1 MTRRATGELGRR
13 PDFVFDP
20 QPGADLRLILR
31 SDPIHVKY
39 LISRPEHL
47 FGLPMAVEA
56 PLHQQGVGLKNQ
68 RHLVNFSVTR
78 RAANAFIDMNAV
90 IEIDEI
96 RQMVH
101 PDPLDGFIASIALTD
116 WLKVGGSAEQ
126 NRMAVHTNLRWGNPC
141 IRGGFHARVAVSA
154 VDPVVADMVFVAK
167 LHRLRLRDELTGHV
181 RRTGG

>member
-20 QPGADLRLILR
+20 QPGADLRLSLR

-39 LISRPEHL
+39 LISRPEYL

-90 IEIDEI
+90 IEIHEI
-96 RQMVH
+96 R
-101 PDPLDGFIASIALTD
+101 
-116 WLKVGGSAEQ
+116 
-126 NRMAVHTNLRWGNPC
+126 
-141 IRGGFHARVAVSA
+141 
-154 VDPVVADMVFVAK
+154 
-167 LHRLRLRDELTGHV
+167 
-181 RRTGG
+181 

>member
-39 LISRPEHL
+39 LISWPEHL
-47 FGLPMAVEA
+47 FGPAMAVEA

-68 RHLVNFSVTR
+68 RHLVNFSVTG
-78 RAANAFIDMNAV
+78 RAANAFIDVNAV

-116 WLKVGGSAEQ
+116 RLKVGGSTEQ
-126 NRMAVHTNLRWGNPC
+126 NGMAVHASFRWGNPC

-154 VDPVVADMVFVAK
+154 VDPVVADVVFVAK
-167 LHRLRLRDELTGHV
+167 LHRLRLRDELIGQV